1 MDTLGGEKRS
11 KHGGKTP
18 STPSEDE
25 DRANQDPFAPR
36 QGPLYPERQQAPFAG
51 SGQVP
56 FQVVASEER
65 QHPQHANQAL
75 HQAGY
80 PRDNHSLAR
89 KQHSDLGLSAHER

>member
-11 KHGGKTP
+11 RHGGKTP

-25 DRANQDPFAPR
+25 DRANQDPFASR
-36 QGPLYPERQQAPFAG
+36 QGLMHQERQQALFAG

-56 FQVVASEER
+56 YPMVAGEER

-75 HQAGY
+75 QQAGY
-80 PRDNHSLAR
+80 IRGNHSLAR
-89 KQHSDLGLSAHER
+89 KQHSDLRLSGHEK